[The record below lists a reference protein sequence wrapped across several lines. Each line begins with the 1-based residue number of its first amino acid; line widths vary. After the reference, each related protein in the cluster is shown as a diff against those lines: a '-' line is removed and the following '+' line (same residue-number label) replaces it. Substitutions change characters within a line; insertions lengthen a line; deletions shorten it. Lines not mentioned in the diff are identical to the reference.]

1 VAASVERQS
10 QHPLAQAVVRRATA
24 EGIPIGAADA
34 VESVT
39 GRGIRA
45 AVDGR
50 RVEIGNLRMF
60 AEANVEIPTRV
71 REAMTRLQ
79 KSGRSVMLV
88 RREDTWLGVLGM
100 ADQPRADVRQV
111 LNMIR
116 RLGVKPLVMLT
127 GNHRS
132 VGETVGR
139 EVGVDEIRAELLP
152 ESKVTA
158 IEELSARHGAVAMV
172 GDGVND
178 APALAQATVGIAMGG
193 AGTAAALETADVAL
207 MADDLGRLPF
217 AIGLSRQARAIIRQ
231 NLWLSMAVIAL
242 LILATTTG
250 VAGIG
255 PAVFVHE
262 GSTLV
267 VVANALRLL
276 RYELAAV

>member
-1 VAASVERQS
+1 
-10 QHPLAQAVVRRATA
+10 
-24 EGIPIGAADA
+24 
-34 VESVT
+34 
-39 GRGIRA
+39 
-45 AVDGR
+45 
-50 RVEIGNLRMF
+50 MF
-60 AEANVEIPTRV
+60 AEANVEIPPGV
-71 REAMTRLQ
+71 REAVTRLQ
-79 KSGRSVMLV
+79 NSGRSVMLV
-88 RREDTWLGVLGM
+88 RREDAWLGVLGM

-116 RLGVKPLVMLT
+116 RLGVAPLVMLT
-127 GNHRS
+127 GDHRS

-158 IEELSARHGAVAMV
+158 IEELAAQHGAVAMV

-250 VAGIG
+250 VVGIG